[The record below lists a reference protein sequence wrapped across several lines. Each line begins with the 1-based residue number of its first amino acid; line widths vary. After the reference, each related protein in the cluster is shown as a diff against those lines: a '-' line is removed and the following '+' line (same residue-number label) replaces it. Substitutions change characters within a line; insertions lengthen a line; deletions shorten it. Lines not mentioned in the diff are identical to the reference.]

1 MSARVE
7 SGERARMVTKNRVV
21 KLEYA
26 LEVDGEIIDE
36 TLAGEPLLVL
46 WGHAH
51 ALPPGLEEAL
61 EGYPRGEFQV
71 SVPAERGVGSH
82 RHEKVSQAR
91 LADFPE
97 GSTVEVGKEF
107 LTRDGEG
114 HPVGARV
121 TAVDGEEV
129 TVDANSRLAGKTLV
143 YSGLIHD
150 IQEAT
155 AEEIEHGHVHGE
167 GGVEH

>member
-1 MSARVE
+1 
-7 SGERARMVTKNRVV
+7 MVTENRVV
-21 KLEYA
+21 KLEFA

-36 TLAGEPLLVL
+36 TLAGEPLVVL

-61 EGYPRGEFQV
+61 EGCPEGEFQV
-71 SVPAERGVGSH
+71 SVPPERGVGSH
-82 RHEKVSQAR
+82 HPEKVSQAR
-91 LADFPE
+91 LTDFPL
-97 GSTVEVGKEF
+97 GSMVAVGKEF

-121 TAVDGEEV
+121 TAVEGEQV
-129 TVDANSRLAGKTLV
+129 TVDSNPRLAGRTLA
-143 YSGLIHD
+143 YTGLIHE
-150 IQEAT
+150 IREAT
-155 AEEIEHGHVHGE
+155 VEEIEHGHVHGE